1 MTESKTHPDPFV
13 GIDSG
18 PNSPAQALIGDLL
31 AQARG
36 RALRALLAAFE
47 HLLEQQSW
55 ARDRLAA
62 HAGRTLLIA
71 FDLPP
76 VPGWPAPEVRATIDP
91 AGLLRIAD
99 PMAAADV
106 TLRFRPSVEAVFAF
120 AQDGAQGVQRHL
132 RIDGDVGLAA
142 ALGELAQHLRWDAE
156 EDLSRIVGD
165 VAAHR
170 IARFVGSAT
179 GSLREIG
186 GRARS
191 ALAQFAAGGSQVV
204 VAPQLDALSAAAAAL
219 DPRLRALE
227 ARLERLRAGTGP
239 AEG

>member
-1 MTESKTHPDPFV
+1 MTESQTTPDAFAS
-13 GIDSG
+13 IDSE
-18 PNSPAQALIGDLL
+18 PNSPARALIGDLL

-36 RALRALLAAFE
+36 RALRALLAALE

-55 ARDRLAA
+55 ARHRLAA

-76 VPGWPAPEVRATIDP
+76 IPGWPAPEVRATIDP
-91 AGLLRIAD
+91 SGLLRIAD

-106 TLRFRPSVEAVFAF
+106 TLRLKPSVEAAFAF

-142 ALGELAQHLRWDAE
+142 TLGELARHLRWDAE

-179 GSLREIG
+179 GRLREIG
-186 GRARS
+186 GRAQS

-204 VAPQLDALSAAAAAL
+204 VAPQLAALSASAAAL
-219 DPRLRALE
+219 DQRLRALE
-227 ARLERLRAGTGP
+227 ARIERLKTGTGP
-239 AEG
+239 ARG